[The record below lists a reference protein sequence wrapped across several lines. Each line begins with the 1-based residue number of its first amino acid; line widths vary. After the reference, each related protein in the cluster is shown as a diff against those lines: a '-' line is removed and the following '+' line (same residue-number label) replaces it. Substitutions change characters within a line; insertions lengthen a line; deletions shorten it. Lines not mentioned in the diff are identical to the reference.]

1 MGWQLILVLCVGV
14 FVLILGA
21 LIAVMRVR
29 TIYFGAVADGV
40 VVGQSSSTSRHGS
53 RVTMLYS
60 PVVEFHDANKKKFK
74 FTSSMSVPQMMAE
87 GTKVQVR
94 YLPAEPQ
101 STAEIGSSM
110 RMFGFPIAAL
120 FVGTIF
126 IVVALWGGGYL
137 GGTPK

>member
-1 MGWQLILVLCVGV
+1 MDWPLILILCVGV
-14 FVLILGA
+14 LALILGA

-29 TIYFGAVADGV
+29 TIYFGASAEGV
-40 VVGQSSSTSRHGS
+40 VVGQSTSTSKTGT
-53 RVTMLYS
+53 RVVMLYS
-60 PVVEFHDANKKKFK
+60 PVVEFHDANKKKHK
-74 FTSSMSVPQMMAE
+74 FTSSMSVREMMPE
-87 GTKVQVR
+87 GSKVTVR
-94 YLPAEPQ
+94 YLAADPE
-101 STAEIGSSM
+101 SSAEIGSSV